1 MNHEYLTFWVSA
13 KEPHLWCGLFRN
25 IWIREPITSPTGI
38 KYEWNDEKKN
48 YFNEKDEILPEEGFQ
63 HEGQGFLR
71 VTVVIFYKL

>member
-63 HEGQGFLR
+63 HEGQGFPS
-71 VTVVIFYKL
+71 